1 MDERVETRRSEDRW
15 SSPRT
20 ILAVAQLM
28 LTLGSF
34 AFVVMVSLV
43 GTYVMMQTRDTTSE
57 ISNAQL
63 AQQVGVLSGKMDKFN
78 EMLSASVT
86 GTAELKSGVETI
98 KRDLDREAEERKSRD
113 EWLEARIVS
122 GK

>member
-1 MDERVETRRSEDRW
+1 M
-15 SSPRT
+15 
-20 ILAVAQLM
+20 
-28 LTLGSF
+28 
-34 AFVVMVSLV
+34 FVVMVSLI